1 MKKQTLANI
10 AVAAAFLFTLN
21 LAAQPRGPQK
31 DPRELGPGG
40 GKPAAK
46 PAATERPA
54 SQTPHAGS
62 EEYGTVFKTI

>member
-10 AVAAAFLFTLN
+10 AVVAAFIFTLN

-40 GKPAAK
+40 GKPGL
-46 PAATERPA
+46 PERVHERDDP
-54 SQTPHAGS
+54 
-62 EEYGTVFKTI
+62 